1 MRMKKDEKAEV
12 EAAKKR
18 LKNFCKRASECK
30 NHHDPERLA
39 RAREGREG
47 APRGVGWAEL
57 GRRYRT
63 M

>member
-1 MRMKKDEKAEV
+1 MRNNKHKQAGI
-12 EAAKKR
+12 EAR
-18 LKNFCKRASECK
+18 LKKFVKKASQCK

-39 RAREGREG
+39 RAKEGREG
-47 APRGVGWAEL
+47 APRGVSWAEL